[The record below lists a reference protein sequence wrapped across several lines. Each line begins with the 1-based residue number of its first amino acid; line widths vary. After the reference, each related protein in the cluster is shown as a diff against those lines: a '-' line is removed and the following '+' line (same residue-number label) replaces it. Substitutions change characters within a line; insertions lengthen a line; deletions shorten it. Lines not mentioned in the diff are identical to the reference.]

1 MVHLRELQQ
10 KDAPLMLEWMH
21 DEEVVHFMKADFLH
35 KTLSDCEKFIES
47 AQVDSNNVHLAATDD
62 NDTYMGTVSLKNID
76 NDSAEFAITMRRAAM
91 GKGYAAEAM
100 KQIIDKVFSELGLE
114 YIYWYVRPENKR
126 AVRFYDKNGYQRM
139 SFNKLCD
146 QLNKTELFRNSG
158 GGTRRSRILHLVPRA
173 GQQSKNRVERSN
185 TRRQLNMRSL
195 SALVQKNTEEKDD

>member
-1 MVHLRELQQ
+1 MTTLRKL
-10 KDAPLMLEWMH
+10 KKSDAPLMLEWMH
-21 DEEVVHFMKADFLH
+21 DKDVVHFMKADFQH

-47 AQVDSNNVHLAATDD
+47 AKVDSNNVHLAATDD

-100 KQIIDKVFSELGLE
+100 KQIIDKGFNELGLE

-139 SFNKLCD
+139 SFNKLCN

-158 GGTRRSRILHLVPRA
+158 GGYSSEEAEHFIWYLVA
-173 GQQSKNRVERSN
+173 GNKQQEG
-185 TRRQLNMRSL
+185 
-195 SALVQKNTEEKDD
+195 EEPNN

>member
-158 GGTRRSRILHLVPRA
+158 GVPEEA
-173 GQQSKNRVERSN
+173 EYYIWY
-185 TRRQLNMRSL
+185 
-195 SALVQKNTEEKDD
+195 LVQDNKAKIE

>member
-21 DEEVVHFMKADFLH
+21 DEEVVHFMKADFQH

-100 KQIIDKVFSELGLE
+100 KQIIDKGFNELGLE
-114 YIYWYVRPENKR
+114 YIYWCVNPANKR
-126 AVRFYDKNGYQRM
+126 AVRFYDKNGYQRVTLDELSKTM
-139 SFNKLCD
+139 KTSKSALENK
-146 QLNKTELFRNSG
+146 G
-158 GGTRRSRILHLVPRA
+158 GVPARRGRRLYLVPVN
-173 GQQSKNRVERSN
+173 SKGAY
-185 TRRQLNMRSL
+185 TKLNIGNL
-195 SALVQKNTEEKDD
+195 FAPYKATKKET